1 MPAVLYGHNQETT
14 VLELKEKE
22 FAKIFKQAGE
32 STIIHLD
39 IEGKSLPVL
48 IQDVQHHYLKDHPI
62 HVDFYA
68 VNMTE
73 TLKATVPLHF
83 VGEAPAVKAMG
94 GILIKNLSEV
104 EVECLPGDLPSNIEV
119 DVSVLEDFEKAIR
132 VSDLQVS
139 DQVRVLAAPDELIV
153 TVTAPRS
160 EEELAAL
167 EEKPVAVDVTQVEG
181 VVKPEK
187 SDEVSGATNTTEEE
201 AK

>member
-1 MPAVLYGHNQETT
+1 MAELKLIAQKRSVTGKQTNTLRKHGILPAVLYGHNQETT

-39 IEGKSLPVL
+39 VEGKSLPVL

-139 DQVRVLAAPDELIV
+139 AQVRVWAAP
-153 TVTAPRS
+153 A
-160 EEELAAL
+160 
-167 EEKPVAVDVTQVEG
+167 
-181 VVKPEK
+181 
-187 SDEVSGATNTTEEE
+187 
-201 AK
+201 